1 MNFIKKISPVDILSL
16 LIFAAIAAF
25 IILISSYKISND
37 DDFFWHLATGR
48 YIVNTMS
55 VPSQDVFSIS
65 SGSAKWVPFE
75 WGWDVTTYA
84 IYNAGGFVLLSIFRT
99 LLILGIFYF
108 LFLSVRTMKVK
119 LAPFCLFT
127 VLFIFGIFVRFSI
140 RPHLISYLFI
150 SILIYTLIRYK
161 DDNKSG
167 KMFFF
172 LPLMFLIWCN
182 MHMGVIL
189 GISYFSLFVLYEFYD
204 YKKQKKS
211 DIRRI
216 KTLVLVFLGSLAAML
231 INPGFIDTY
240 IYALNHS
247 NMAMLEMINEWKSPF
262 AVQTTINI
270 KIYFVI
276 LFSGILIFYYS
287 YSVKDYFPSLIF
299 AVFAVY
305 STRSVRFITDFLII
319 VFPFYTAAIVYLFSK
334 FVKPERFQKN
344 SVFTKLIVILL
355 LIYLDYSILNNNIY
369 SNFLDTSFRETGFGI
384 NEKNYPSGAMD
395 FLRKENIPNMSG
407 KVFNNLSTGGYFI
420 WSFPGKMNYIDSR
433 NLSDSIYFNYKS
445 IDEKQP
451 GFENKLSSEG
461 IEYVIY
467 SNPYLSKNA
476 AVIKKNLISYLCTNP
491 DKWKLVYWD
500 DKSFVF
506 VKNTDK
512 FHDIIKA
519 NEYKYISSYNLIF
532 NADIIKSGMTSDKET
547 LYNEYKRKLSEE
559 PEGKFTNELKRM
571 LK

>member
-1 MNFIKKISPVDILSL
+1 MNFTKKLSAADL
-16 LIFAAIAAF
+16 FSFLIFAAFTAF

-48 YIVNTMS
+48 YIANTMS
-55 VPSQDVFSIS
+55 VPSQDIFSIS
-65 SGSAKWVPFE
+65 SGSAKWIPFE
-75 WGWDVTTYA
+75 WGWDVSTYG
-84 IYNAGGFVLLSIFRT
+84 IYSAGGFVLLSVFRT

-108 LFLSVRTMKVK
+108 LFLSVRTMKVRMT
-119 LAPFCLFT
+119 PFCLLAVIFT
-127 VLFIFGIFVRFSI
+127 FGIFVRFSV

-150 SILIYTLIRYK
+150 SILTYSLIRYRSDIK
-161 DDNKSG
+161 PEKI
-167 KMFFF
+167 FFF
-172 LPLMFLIWCN
+172 LPFMFLIWCN
-182 MHMGVIL
+182 MHMGVVL
-189 GISYFSLFVLYEFYD
+189 GISYFSLFVLNEFYG
-204 YKKQKKS
+204 YKKQKTS
-211 DIRRI
+211 DSRKI
-216 KTLVLVFLGSLAAML
+216 KTLIFVFLGSLAAML
-231 INPGFIDTY
+231 INPGFIGTY

-262 AVQTTINI
+262 AVPSTINI
-270 KIYFVI
+270 KIYFLF
-276 LFSGILIFYYS
+276 LFSGVLIFYYS
-287 YSVKDYFPSLIF
+287 YSKRDYFPSLIF
-299 AVFAVY
+299 AVFAVD
-305 STRSVRFITDFLII
+305 STRGVRFVTDFLII
-319 VFPFYTAAIVYLFSK
+319 IFPYYTAAIVYLFSK
-334 FVKPERFQKN
+334 YVKLESTKKN
-344 SVFTKLIVILL
+344 SVFAKLITVLL
-355 LIYLDYSILNNNIY
+355 LFYLDYSILNNSIY

-384 NEKNYPSGAMD
+384 NEKNYPSGAMN

-451 GFENKLSSEG
+451 GFENELSSEG

-467 SNPYLSKNA
+467 GNPYLNKNA
-476 AVIKKNLISYLCTNP
+476 AVLKKNVISYFSTNP

-506 VKNTDK
+506 VKNIDK
-512 FHDIIKA
+512 FRELIKS

-532 NADIIKSGMTSDKET
+532 NPDVIKKGMNSDKET
-547 LYNEYKRKLSEE
+547 LYNEYKRKLTEE
-559 PEGKFTNELKRM
+559 PEGKFTNELKRL